1 MPLTLFRC
9 YLRVS
14 RFADSMRRLLLLLVL
29 AAFLPARAQTDTG
42 MRPFNIPAG
51 DAAATLRQFTEQS
64 GEQVVYVVPR
74 VRGVIT
80 KAVKGQFTARQAID
94 HMVANTALL
103 VVQDEKTRALMI
115 HRASEP
121 PGQRPRADS
130 PSISDEQQPHT
141 VKKTQ
146 KSIARL
152 FPALLAALT
161 VAEGVGQTSPPPA
174 GAEDAIK
181 MNAFRVATDKD
192 YGYRKMSSVTSSRS
206 GEEIAKMPQ
215 AIEVVSGELL
225 QDFLANNGNNAFR
238 YSASVSA
245 KENVVGQADMFNL
258 RGFALPR
265 YYNGVALANALSL
278 VPINIWDNID
288 RIEVVKGPVGLYYAN
303 TTPNG
308 VANYI
313 TKKPQFANATSLELT
328 YGTYDFKK
336 AILDYQNV
344 VGKYAA
350 VRMIAS
356 AGERGSGYRDGS
368 PSRYTFISPSVVV
381 RPFKTLEITAE
392 LDYLSEHNGYQGG
405 ANAWNFSINPQWQQD
420 LRNPNAQIVQY
431 FQTRFN
437 LATADAARA
446 MIQQRWSPPNS
457 PAGPA
462 LATWSADKLA
472 ITGTAPFLYTT
483 QNVDWSIYSPRGD
496 RFAPQSRQSTY
507 GGNSPTYEVS
517 VALSP
522 LPELSLRYHWVHAE
536 TRQQFVR
543 QILQPN
549 TNGFRAD
556 GRVNSLDAANL
567 ALQGFDHFGRRGTN
581 DTQQIDLHYR
591 KELWN
596 VKHKFGA
603 GFEAL
608 RTTAVNT
615 VAPLD
620 FTRAG
625 TITTPTGQ
633 VLTGL
638 QIYQNYD
645 PFAPGEIPSLYAL
658 QSGPSV
664 INGRASL
671 SKNNQTYGSYRA
683 SLLQDRVNLLFGIN
697 RFVVRPSGPFNSP
710 IGKHNTTYTYGIIG
724 EVTRGISLFASQ
736 SESVQFTN
744 QQSSTGIGVLPSDNA
759 RTLNSEQDKGYELGL
774 KSTWRDDQITG
785 TVSYYNN
792 QRDGVVSGD
801 VLKTLT
807 DPRNTAGTFVQHFV
821 NGGLYRSRGVDADL
835 TWTPNRA
842 FQLVF
847 NYNHSLEANIV
858 SDPSVNPNTP
868 GTLDYQKKFGRPLSH
883 SPKNRFNLVGKYNI
897 TEGTFKNTSIGA
909 AVRYND
915 TYSVTNGTTSDMWV
929 PKQTMYDAFISHR
942 VRAFSIPTDVKVN
955 VTNITNERDDYTF
968 GDGRTAYISLGFRF

>member
-1 MPLTLFRC
+1 
-9 YLRVS
+9 
-14 RFADSMRRLLLLLVL
+14 MRRLLLFLVL
-29 AAFLPARAQTDTG
+29 AAFLPLRAQSDTA
-42 MRPFNIPAG
+42 RRSFDIPAG
-51 DAAATLRQFTEQS
+51 DATVTLRHYTEQS
-64 GEQVVYVVPR
+64 GEQVVYIVPR
-74 VRGVIT
+74 VRGITT
-80 KAVKGQFTARQAID
+80 KAVKGEFTSLQAIE
-94 HMVANTALL
+94 HMVANTTLT
-103 VVQDEKTRALMI
+103 VVQDEKTRALMV
-115 HRASEP
+115 HRRAGDP
-121 PGQRPRADS
+121 PGKRPRADS
-130 PSISDEQQPHT
+130 PPITGAEEPHT
-141 VKKTQ
+141 VKKSPKT
-146 KSIARL
+146 IARL
-152 FPALLAALT
+152 FPALLAAFT
-161 VAEGVGQTSPPPA
+161 AAEGTSQTTAPRPTT
-174 GAEDAIK
+174 EDAVQ
-181 MNAFRVATDKD
+181 MNAFRVGTDKD

-206 GEEIAKMPQ
+206 GEEIARMPQ

-225 QDFLANNGNNAFR
+225 QDFLANNGNQAFR

-265 YYNGVALANALSL
+265 YYNGVALPNALSL

-313 TKKPQFANATSLELT
+313 TKKPQFTNATSLELT
-328 YGTYDFKK
+328 VGTYDFQK
-336 AILDYQNV
+336 AILDYQHV
-344 VGKYAA
+344 LGKYAA
-350 VRMIAS
+350 VRFIAS
-356 AGERGSGYRDGS
+356 ASERGSGYRDGS
-368 PSRYTFISPSVVV
+368 PSRYTFISPSVVI
-381 RPFKTLEITAE
+381 RPFKTVEITAE

-420 LRNPNAQIVQY
+420 LRNPNAQILQY

-437 LATADAARA
+437 LASADAARTF
-446 MIQQRWSPPNS
+446 IQQRWSPPNS

-462 LATWSADKLA
+462 LATWSSDILA

-483 QNVDWSIYSPRGD
+483 QKIDWSIYSPRGE
-496 RFAPQSRQSTY
+496 RFAPQSKQSTY

-517 VALSP
+517 VAVTP
-522 LPELSLRYHWVHAE
+522 LPELSFRYHWVHGE

-549 TNGFRAD
+549 TNGFRPD

-567 ALQGFDHFGRRGTN
+567 ALQGFDNFSRRGTS
-581 DTQQIDLHYR
+581 DTQQFDVHYR
-591 KELWN
+591 KDLWN
-596 VKHKFGA
+596 IKHKFGA

-608 RTTAVNT
+608 RITAVNT

-625 TITTPTGQ
+625 TITTPDGRT
-633 VLTGL
+633 LTGI

-645 PFAPGEIPSLYAL
+645 PFGPGEVPSLYAL

-671 SKNNQTYGSYRA
+671 SKNHQYYGSYRA
-683 SLLQDRVNLLFGIN
+683 SMLQDRVNLLFGVN
-697 RFVVRPSGPFNSP
+697 RFVVRPSGQFNTP
-710 IGKHNTTYTYGIIG
+710 VGKHNTTYTYGIIG
-724 EVTRGISLFASQ
+724 EVLRGISLFASQ

-744 QQSSTGIGVLPSDNA
+744 QQSSTGIGVLPSDNV
-759 RTLNSEQDKGYELGL
+759 RTLNSEQDEGYEFGV

-792 QRDGVVSGD
+792 TRDGVVSGD
-801 VLKTLT
+801 VLRTLT

-821 NGGLYRSRGVDADL
+821 NGGLYRSRGIDADL

-847 NYNHSLEANIV
+847 NYNHSLEARIV
-858 SDPSVNPNTP
+858 SDPSVNPTTP
-868 GTLDYQKKFGRPLSH
+868 GTLDFQKKFRRPLSQ

-897 TEGTFKNTSIGA
+897 LEGVLKNTSIGA
-909 AVRYND
+909 AVRYSD
-915 TYSVTNGTTSDMWV
+915 TYSVTNGTTSDLWV
-929 PKQTMYDAFISHR
+929 PQQTMFDAFVAHR
-942 VRAFSIPTDVKVN
+942 VRLFTIPTDVKVN
-955 VTNITNERDDYTF
+955 VNNITNERDDYTF
-968 GDGRTAYISLGFRF
+968 GDGRTAYLSLGFRF

>member
-1 MPLTLFRC
+1 
-9 YLRVS
+9 
-14 RFADSMRRLLLLLVL
+14 MRRLLLLLVI
-29 AAFLPARAQTDTG
+29 AAFVPARAQSESVRRLFD
-42 MRPFNIPAG
+42 IPAG
-51 DAAATLRQFTEQS
+51 DAAVTLRQYTEQS

-74 VRGVIT
+74 VRGIVT
-80 KAVKGQFTARQAID
+80 KAVKGEFTSREAIR
-94 HMVANTALL
+94 HMVANTTLI
-103 VVQDEKTRALMI
+103 VVQDEKTRALLVQ
-115 HRASEP
+115 RRP
-121 PGQRPRADS
+121 PSDKHPSNDS
-130 PSISDEQQPHT
+130 PPINGAEQPHA
-141 VKKTQ
+141 VKKSP
-146 KSIARL
+146 KSLARL
-152 FPALLAALT
+152 LPALIVAFTA
-161 VAEGVGQTSPPPA
+161 AEGVSQTAPPPA
-174 GAEDAIK
+174 DAETAIK
-181 MNAFRVATDKD
+181 MNAFRVGTDKD

-313 TKKPQFANATSLELT
+313 TKKPQFVNGTSLELT
-328 YGTYDFKK
+328 VGTYDFRK

-344 VGKYAA
+344 LGKYAA
-350 VRMIAS
+350 LRLIAS
-356 AGERGSGYRDGS
+356 GAERGSGYRDGN
-368 PSRYTFISPSVVV
+368 PSRYTFFSPSVII
-381 RPFKTLEITAE
+381 RPFKTVEIIAE

-420 LRNPNAQIVQY
+420 LRNPSAQILQY
-431 FQTRFN
+431 FQSRFN
-437 LATADAARA
+437 LANADATRA
-446 MIQQRWSPPNS
+446 FLRQRWSPPNS
-457 PAGPA
+457 PGGPA
-462 LATWSADKLA
+462 LAAWSADTLA
-472 ITGTAPFLYTT
+472 MTGTAPFLYTT
-483 QNVDWSIYSPRGD
+483 QKIDWSIYSPRGD
-496 RFAPQSRQSTY
+496 RFAPQSKQSTY

-517 VALSP
+517 VAVTP

-556 GRVNSLDAANL
+556 GRVNSLDVANL

-581 DTQQIDLHYR
+581 DTQQFDVHYR
-591 KELWN
+591 KDLWN
-596 VKHKFGA
+596 IRHKFGA

-620 FTRAG
+620 FNRAG
-625 TITTPTGQ
+625 TITTPDGR
-633 VLTGL
+633 VLTGI

-645 PFAPGEIPSLYAL
+645 PFAPGEVPSLYAL

-671 SKNNQTYGSYRA
+671 SKNHQYYGSYRA
-683 SLLQDRVNLLFGIN
+683 AMWQDRVNLLFGVN
-697 RFVVRPSGPFNSP
+697 RFVVLPSGPFNSP

-724 EVTRGISLFASQ
+724 EVLPGISLFASQ

-744 QQSSTGIGVLPSDNA
+744 QRSSTGIGVLPSDNA
-759 RTLNSEQDKGYELGL
+759 RTLSSEEDKGYELGL
-774 KSTWRDDQITG
+774 KSTWRNDQVTG
-785 TVSYYNN
+785 TISYYNN

-801 VLKTLT
+801 VLRTLT

-821 NGGLYRSRGVDADL
+821 NGGLFRSRGIDADL
-835 TWTPNRA
+835 TWTPNRSL
-842 FQLVF
+842 QLVF
-847 NYNHSLEANIV
+847 NYNHSLEARIV
-858 SDPSVNPNTP
+858 SDPSVNPTTP
-868 GTLDYQKKFGRPLSH
+868 GTLDFQKKFRRPLSQ
-883 SPKNRFNLVGKYNI
+883 SPKNRFNLVGKYNFL
-897 TEGTFKNTSIGA
+897 EGVLKNTSIGA
-909 AVRYND
+909 AVRYSD
-915 TYSVTNGTTSDMWV
+915 TYSVTNGTTSDLWV
-929 PKQTMYDAFISHR
+929 PRQTMFDAFIAHR
-942 VRAFSIPTDVKVN
+942 VRAFKIPTDVKINVN
-955 VTNITNERDDYTF
+955 NITNERDDYTF
-968 GDGRTAYISLGFRF
+968 GDGRTAYLSLGFRF